1 MRTDADQKGV
11 IQRKQNCPVCHVTT
25 SVTGNLQVKCSSDAS
40 PPFTVSVWLKIG
52 FIATCILLLFWR
64 VWVDMAHEWWSD
76 PTWSQG
82 MLLPP
87 LALYIA
93 WEHRRRTLD
102 QRATSDRR
110 GLSLTAFAC
119 FIFVVGKLASE
130 FFLMRLS
137 SVLLLAGIIWT
148 FWGLQRLRT
157 LALPI
162 LLLATM
168 VPLPAIVYNSIA
180 APLQLLVSDVAT
192 RLAQSLGVSAFR
204 DGNIIQLANVS
215 LGVAEA
221 CSGISCLSALA
232 VGSMLLGYMLCSRL
246 ICRVA
251 LFVLAIP
258 LAIGVNI
265 ARVAG
270 TAVLADYNQD
280 LAMGLYHSFT
290 GWLVFVV
297 GFLFLYVFA
306 RLLHRTFD

>member
-1 MRTDADQKGV
+1 M
-11 IQRKQNCPVCHVTT
+11 IQRKQNCPVSHVTT
-25 SVTGNLQVKCSSDAS
+25 SVTGNLELKSSSAAS
-40 PPFTVSVWLKIG
+40 PHFTASIWLKIG

-64 VWVDMAHEWWSD
+64 VWVDMAHEWWTD

-93 WEHRRRTLD
+93 WEHRRQTLS
-102 QRATSDRR
+102 QRSDLRLALPVTS
-110 GLSLTAFAC
+110 TAFAC

-137 SVLLLAGIIWT
+137 SVMLLAGIIWT
-148 FWGLQRLRT
+148 FLGLQRLRT
-157 LALPI
+157 LVLPI

-221 CSGISCLSALA
+221 CSGISSLSALA
-232 VGSMLLGYMLCSRL
+232 VGSLLLGYMLCSRL

-258 LAIGVNI
+258 LAIAVNI

-270 TAVLADYNQD
+270 TAVLADYNQE

-297 GFLFLYVFA
+297 GFLFLYLFA
-306 RLLHRTFD
+306 RLLHRSFELK